1 MRTNKKLRLEN
12 LKVQSFI
19 TKKYLSTG
27 EEKTLRGGVKIRMEE
42 LSGQACS
49 AVTGAPPSCPQC

>member
-1 MRTNKKLRLEN
+1 MKTNKRLSLEN
-12 LKVQSFI
+12 LKVQSFV
-19 TKKYLSTG
+19 TKEPLST
-27 EEKTLRGGVKIRMEE
+27 EEGKTIQGGVKIRVEE